1 MAIKKS
7 TYTGGSGRAMLH
19 SPYVANTPAET
30 IVEHAF
36 MEALGAGDILELAYL
51 PAYCKILSA
60 ELVTV
65 GTAAITFSAGFMSG
79 RVGSPDP
86 ARTCGTEL
94 FSAATPT
101 TKAETGIPDLAGLA
115 VSDVDRSIGVVA
127 SGAVAANAAT
137 KLFLRIRYAKGGQ

>member
-36 MEALGAGDILELAYL
+36 TEALAADDILELAYL
-51 PAYCKILSA
+51 PAYCKILSV
-60 ELVTV
+60 ELAST
-65 GTAAITFSAGFMSG
+65 GTGATTFDVGFMDG

-86 ARTCGTEL
+86 ARTCGDEL
-94 FSAATPT
+94 FAGATPT
-101 TKAETGIPDLAGLA
+101 TKAEAEIPALAALK
-115 VSDVDRSIGVVA
+115 VSDADRSIGVTA
-127 SGAVAANAAT
+127 SAAVAANPAT
-137 KLFLRIRYAKGGQ
+137 KLFMRIRYAKGGQ